1 MFARP
6 GTSYSGP
13 YSSRGALLLLADDGA
28 VAPPRRRTE
37 RRAAPP
43 GGFGNP
49 ERAETGGQ
57 GGATAEPRTGD
68 AYTVHAGDPDRPVC
82 GSGSRV
88 RTSARRAASRRLVVK
103 PASGVSRSGHTA
115 QRARLRTHTGAL
127 FRQRLRVSALPLCGS
142 ASASARVRSGLA
154 KAVTACNGVS
164 WIFLASSAEHGGHA
178 MLGPQYAVSARASLA
193 YAPRVP
199 GVCAEST

>member
-1 MFARP
+1 MTYVRPTGNVLLRSVLEPRRVTATRGRRRGRAAKNGAERPRREGSATRSVRRQGARAARP
-6 GTSYSGP
+6 P
-13 YSSRGALLLLADDGA
+13 SRGPATRTRCTRAIPIVRCAD
-28 VAPPRRRTE
+28 R
-37 RRAAPP
+37 
-43 GGFGNP
+43 
-49 ERAETGGQ
+49 
-57 GGATAEPRTGD
+57 
-68 AYTVHAGDPDRPVC
+68 
-82 GSGSRV
+82 SRV

-115 QRARLRTHTGAL
+115 QRARLRTHTGVL

-164 WIFLASSAEHGGHA
+164 WIFLASSAEHGGHV
-178 MLGPQYAVSARASLA
+178 MLGPQYAVSARASLG
-193 YAPRVP
+193 YAARVP

>member
-1 MFARP
+1 MTYVRPTGNVLLRFVLEPRRVTATRGRRRGRAAKNWSGAGPAEGSATRSVRRQGARAARP
-6 GTSYSGP
+6 P
-13 YSSRGALLLLADDGA
+13 SRGPATRTRCMRAIPIVRCAD
-28 VAPPRRRTE
+28 R
-37 RRAAPP
+37 
-43 GGFGNP
+43 
-49 ERAETGGQ
+49 
-57 GGATAEPRTGD
+57 
-68 AYTVHAGDPDRPVC
+68 
-82 GSGSRV
+82 SRV
-88 RTSARRAASRRLVVK
+88 RTSARRAASPVDSSLR

-115 QRARLRTHTGAL
+115 QRARLRTHIGAL

-164 WIFLASSAEHGGHA
+164 WIFLASSAEHGGHV
-178 MLGPQYAVSARASLA
+178 MLGPQYAVSARASLG

>member
-1 MFARP
+1 MTYVRPTGNVLLRSVLEPRRVTATRGRRRARAAKNRSGAAREGSATRSVRRQGARAARP
-6 GTSYSGP
+6 P
-13 YSSRGALLLLADDGA
+13 SRGPATRTRCTRAIPIVRCAD
-28 VAPPRRRTE
+28 R
-37 RRAAPP
+37 
-43 GGFGNP
+43 
-49 ERAETGGQ
+49 
-57 GGATAEPRTGD
+57 
-68 AYTVHAGDPDRPVC
+68 
-82 GSGSRV
+82 SRV
-88 RTSARRAASRRLVVK
+88 RTSARRARASRRLVVK

-164 WIFLASSAEHGGHA
+164 WIFLASSAEHGGHV
-178 MLGPQYAVSARASLA
+178 MLGPQYAVSARASLG

>member
-6 GTSYSGP
+6 GTSYSGS

-28 VAPPRRRTE
+28 VAPPRTE
-37 RRAAPP
+37 RSGPAGTREGSATRSVRRQGARAARPP
-43 GGFGNP
+43 SRGP
-49 ERAETGGQ
+49 ATRTRCTRAIPIVRC
-57 GGATAEPRTGD
+57 A
-68 AYTVHAGDPDRPVC
+68 DR
-82 GSGSRV
+82 SRV

-154 KAVTACNGVS
+154 KAVTAC
-164 WIFLASSAEHGGHA
+164 
-178 MLGPQYAVSARASLA
+178 ML
-193 YAPRVP
+193 
-199 GVCAEST
+199 